1 MTERVGTLPIKID
14 ATSNGEFHPVP
25 VDAGIRAAK
34 RLAAARIAEHARRT
48 GVPRRRFLAGLCGA
62 ATTLLTLDAAFAARG
77 NAGGRFVLP
86 EEAAFEPA
94 AAGETL
100 SGREFIFDI
109 QTHLVNPVGAWR
121 QRRNARI
128 WEQALASL
136 PGGACGEA
144 DPVACF
150 SAERFIK
157 EVFVDS
163 DTHMAVLSFVP
174 ALPEDNPLSLEE
186 AQRTRQLVRA
196 LKGSDRLLLHG
207 MVIPNAPETKPLD
220 TMARVAREWPIAAWK
235 VYTQWGPRGEGWYL
249 DDPRVGLPF
258 IEQARTLGIR
268 TICIHKGLAFAGM
281 PEHYAS
287 CVDVGRVARLY
298 PDIRFIIYHSGFEIG
313 RREGPFDP
321 AHAERGIGSLV
332 KSLIDNGIAPNS
344 NVYAELG
351 STWRFLMRD
360 PTAAAHALGKL
371 LRHVGEDRVL
381 WGTDSIWYGS
391 PQDQLQAFRSFA
403 IDDRLSERHG
413 YPPLTPQL
421 KAKILGLSGAKV
433 YGVDPAAALRRA
445 AADPIGRRKLAERG
459 APGFATYGPRT
470 AQEFAALQRERAG
483 FPA

>member
-1 MTERVGTLPIKID
+1 MSETIGRLPIKID
-14 ATSNGEFHPVP
+14 ATSNGEFLPVP
-25 VDAGIRAAK
+25 VDTGIRLAK
-34 RLAAARIAEHARRT
+34 QLAAARIAEHARRT

-86 EEAAFEPA
+86 KEAAFEPA

-100 SGREFIFDI
+100 SGREFIFDV

-128 WEQALASL
+128 WEQALASF
-136 PGGACGEA
+136 PQGTCGEA

-150 SAERFIK
+150 SVDRFIK

-174 ALPEDNPLSLEE
+174 ALPEDNPLSLDE

-196 LKGSDRLLLHG
+196 LKGSDRLRLHG
-207 MVIPNAPETKPLD
+207 MVIPNAPESKPLE
-220 TMARVAREWPIAAWK
+220 TMARAARDWPIAAWK

-249 DDPRVGLPF
+249 DDPRIGIPF
-258 IEQARTLGIR
+258 IEQARSLGIR
-268 TICIHKGLAFAGM
+268 TICIHKGLPFAGM

-298 PDIRFIIYHSGFEIG
+298 PDVTFIIYHSGFETG
-313 RREGPFDP
+313 RREGPFD
-321 AHAERGIGSLV
+321 AEHAERGIDGLV
-332 KSLIDNGIAPNS
+332 KSLADNGIAPNG

-403 IDDRLSERHG
+403 IDGRLSERHG

-445 AADPIGRRKLAERG
+445 TADPIGRRKLAEDS

-470 AQEFAALQRERAG
+470 AREFAALQRERAG

>member
-34 RLAAARIAEHARRT
+34 RLAAARRAEYARRT

-86 EEAAFEPA
+86 EEPAFEPA

-128 WEQALASL
+128 WAQAPAS
-136 PGGACGEA
+136 PPAGACVEA
-144 DPVACF
+144 EPVGC
-150 SAERFIK
+150 
-157 EVFVDS
+157 
-163 DTHMAVLSFVP
+163 L
-174 ALPEDNPLSLEE
+174 
-186 AQRTRQLVRA
+186 
-196 LKGSDRLLLHG
+196 
-207 MVIPNAPETKPLD
+207 
-220 TMARVAREWPIAAWK
+220 
-235 VYTQWGPRGEGWYL
+235 
-249 DDPRVGLPF
+249 F
-258 IEQARTLGIR
+258 IEQARALGLR
-268 TICIHKGLAFAGM
+268 PICIRKGVSCAGM
-281 PEHYAS
+281 REHYAC

-321 AHAERGIGSLV
+321 AHAERGISSLV

-360 PTAAAHALGKL
+360 PTAAAHALGQL

-381 WGTDSIWYGS
+381 WGTDSIWS
-391 PQDQLQAFRSFA
+391 
-403 IDDRLSERHG
+403 
-413 YPPLTPQL
+413 
-421 KAKILGLSGAKV
+421 
-433 YGVDPAAALRRA
+433 
-445 AADPIGRRKLAERG
+445 
-459 APGFATYGPRT
+459 
-470 AQEFAALQRERAG
+470 
-483 FPA
+483 